1 MSVQIIHGNALAIPL
16 ADQSVHTVVTSP
28 PYWGLRDYGVEGQLG
43 LEPTF
48 DEYLGN
54 MLKVF
59 AEVHRV
65 LRDDGTLWL
74 NMGDGYAG
82 SGKGPSNSAKQR
94 SNGGALQMNHGRNTA
109 QFAGGQ
115 AQTKW
120 QPVPPT
126 MKPKDLIGQPWA
138 LAFALRAAGWYLRSD
153 IIWAKPAPMP
163 ESVSD
168 RPTKAHEYLFLL
180 TKRPN
185 YFFDQA
191 AWLEPASF
199 NTNERVARAAMEHKS
214 APDEK
219 KNGIRPRM
227 PRDAAREAQGL
238 KTAERF
244 GHGPGFRKLAEEGSG
259 AKNNTS
265 FDEAMAIMPNKR
277 NRRTVWTVGSQPTPE
292 AHFATFPEALVE
304 PCLLAGCPSKCCPV
318 CGQGWEPI
326 EEKSGGSTGKG
337 HWTDKSVADER
348 GARQTREGKAA
359 SMDGTYRR
367 ELKGYAPGCT
377 CKIQN
382 SELSI
387 QHCPGI
393 AFDPFGG
400 SGTVCAVANR
410 MGRRG
415 IMLELNE
422 KYIEIA
428 RRRIFAD
435 VVPTPEERAK
445 GQRLAFT

>member
-1 MSVQIIHGNALAIPL
+1 MNVQIIQGNALAIPL
-16 ADQSVHTVVTSP
+16 ADQSVHCVVTSP

-48 DEYLGN
+48 DEYLAN
-54 MLKVF
+54 MLRVF

-82 SGKGPSNSAKQR
+82 GGRGGNPTRESSTLQGGKESQEASMCARERATP
-94 SNGGALQMNHGRNTA
+94 
-109 QFAGGQ
+109 AGL
-115 AQTKW
+115 
-120 QPVPPT
+120 
-126 MKPKDLIGQPWA
+126 KPKDLIGQPWA

-168 RPTKAHEYLFLL
+168 RPTKSHEYLFLL
-180 TKRPN
+180 TKREH

-191 AWLEPASF
+191 AWLEPCIG
-199 NTNERVARAAMEHKS
+199 TNAHDLTGSGYAA
-214 APDEK
+214 
-219 KNGIRPRM
+219 
-227 PRDAAREAQGL
+227 
-238 KTAERF
+238 
-244 GHGPGFRKLAEEGSG
+244 PGQTPQSGNRRSGNKERKLGEERGRPGSHLGGSVPGEG
-259 AKNNTS
+259 A
-265 FDEAMAIMPNKR
+265 KR
-277 NRRTVWTVGSQPTPE
+277 NRRTVWTIAPQPTPE
-292 AHFATFPEALVE
+292 AHFAAFPEALVE

-326 EEKSGGSTGKG
+326 EEKTRSFESGS
-337 HWTDKSVADER
+337 
-348 GARQTREGKAA
+348 GKAGNLPA
-359 SMDGTYRR
+359 GKNGQAMQGGGETLDVRRGPTLTR
-367 ELKGYAPGCT
+367 ELKGYAPGCECVT
-377 CKIQN
+377 VDAPI
-382 SELSI
+382 
-387 QHCPGI
+387 PGV